1 MNSSNKLL
9 ARSILLAACCAALP
23 CDAAGTEPFKTE
35 VWLNGGVL
43 SYHFRH
49 DKDYREENWGF
60 GGQVLFA
67 PRHSVLAGTYLNSE
81 NSRSRYFGY
90 AYRPFIREQ
99 NGVRVSVGVAFAAVD
114 GYPSTRDGKWFP
126 AAIPTL
132 NVEGRR
138 VGASVLL
145 LPNFKQG
152 PALAFE
158 LKLKVWN

>member
-1 MNSSNKLL
+1 MRPDKFL
-9 ARSILLAACCAALP
+9 ALCAAAASCWAAP
-23 CDAAGTEPFKTE
+23 CLAQDPEPFRTE

-43 SYHFRH
+43 SYHFRR

-60 GGQVLFA
+60 GAEVLFA
-67 PRHSVLAGTYLNSE
+67 RRHAALAGTYLNSE

-90 AYRPFIREQ
+90 EYRPFVRER
-99 NGVRVSVGVAFAAVD
+99 NGVRVSAGIAFAAVD
-114 GYPSTRDGKWFP
+114 GYPSTRDGNWFP
-126 AAIPTL
+126 AAIPRL
-132 NVEGRR
+132 NVEGKR
-138 VGASVLL
+138 VGASLLL